1 MHSLLGELDA
11 VAKSFK
17 SNLNEA
23 KTLTAKRKVVN
34 DAIVLIDKILGQGA
48 NRGYT
53 TEAALRQIETN
64 REQLE
69 KALDHFYK

>member
-11 VAKSFK
+11 VAKSFRT
-17 SNLNEA
+17 NLNKA
-23 KTLTAKRKVVN
+23 KTLTDKRKIIN
-34 DAIVLIDKILGQGA
+34 NAITLIDRILAQGA

-64 REQLE
+64 KEQLE
-69 KALDHFYK
+69 EAITYFYK